1 MARIARIGLY
11 RQQFNG
17 QATRIE
23 WVSIE
28 RALAI
33 VKLTRIRIEIRI
45 INVKIM
51 KLIRIR
57 IEIRI
62 SNVKIMKLIRIRIE
76 IRISNVKIMKLI
88 SRRPSLVEP
97 AAVADPAAQLTLPEN
112 SH

>member
-1 MARIARIGLY
+1 MY

-51 KLIRIR
+51 KLI
-57 IEIRI
+57 
-62 SNVKIMKLIRIRIE
+62 
-76 IRISNVKIMKLI
+76 

>member
-51 KLIRIR
+51 KLI
-57 IEIRI
+57 
-62 SNVKIMKLIRIRIE
+62 
-76 IRISNVKIMKLI
+76 

>member
-33 VKLTRIRIEIRI
+33 VKLKRIKIEIRI
-45 INVKIM
+45 I
-51 KLIRIR
+51 
-57 IEIRI
+57 
-62 SNVKIMKLIRIRIE
+62 
-76 IRISNVKIMKLI
+76 NVKIMKLI

-97 AAVADPAAQLTLPEN
+97 AAGADPAAQLTLPEN
-112 SH
+112 SY

>member
-33 VKLTRIRIEIRI
+33 VKL
-45 INVKIM
+45 K
-51 KLIRIR
+51 RIR

-76 IRISNVKIMKLI
+76 I
-88 SRRPSLVEP
+88 
-97 AAVADPAAQLTLPEN
+97 
-112 SH
+112 